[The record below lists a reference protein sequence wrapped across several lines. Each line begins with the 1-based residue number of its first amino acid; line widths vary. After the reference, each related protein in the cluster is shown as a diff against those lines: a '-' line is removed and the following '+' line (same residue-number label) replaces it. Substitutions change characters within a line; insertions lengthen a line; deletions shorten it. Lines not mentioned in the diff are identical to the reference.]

1 MSEVVVEAAGPG
13 TVAPGG
19 HERRRTA
26 GRFWHRSVFRALGV
40 GMIGLGVAAG
50 LVFPAFLEAMQIATP
65 ERAWSVSSRLACLVA
80 GVLVGGL
87 SFALNRIV
95 ITRRLRR
102 LVGQVRRVDEVV
114 RTATITGDWSALRGV
129 GAPLAVDAD
138 DELGKAAQAFNA
150 LVAAL
155 RQNAVERRRLEAA
168 LHHQA
173 SHDPMTGLPNRA
185 LLTDRC
191 VQALRVD
198 ERFGTCTG
206 ILLIDLDRFKDVND
220 TFGHEYGD
228 ELLIQVGGRLTAVVR
243 KVDTV
248 ARLGGDEF
256 VVLLPGI
263 GGVAAAQAV
272 ATSMQVALETPFRV
286 GGVDL
291 DVEASVGLVVSGT
304 HGDDAATLLRHADVA
319 MYTAKSSPLGLAV
332 YDPAIDLHSPLRLAL
347 LGDLRR
353 ALDRSELVLH
363 YQPKLSIGTG
373 EVVGAEAL
381 VRWQHPERGLVFPDE
396 FIPLAE
402 HTGLIGALTRTV
414 LGAALAQA
422 RRWADAGRPI
432 AVSVNLSVRNLLD
445 DDLPDQVADL
455 LARHGVAPEL
465 LELEVTETAIMTDPV
480 RAQDVL
486 ERLTLLGIRVS
497 IDDFGAGYTSLGHL
511 KNLPVSELKIDRS
524 FVTDMSADGG
534 RALIVQSVVNLWHN
548 LGLTLVAEGV
558 ETEDALAAL
567 AGLGC
572 DVAQGYL
579 MSRPVT
585 AEAFDA
591 WCAGRRIAAV
601 RTVTPVAPSIPSQRT
616 LAVGH

>member
-1 MSEVVVEAAGPG
+1 
-13 TVAPGG
+13 
-19 HERRRTA
+19 
-26 GRFWHRSVFRALGV
+26 
-40 GMIGLGVAAG
+40 
-50 LVFPAFLEAMQIATP
+50 MQI
-65 ERAWSVSSRLACLVA
+65 
-80 GVLVGGL
+80 
-87 SFALNRIV
+87 
-95 ITRRLRR
+95 
-102 LVGQVRRVDEVV
+102 
-114 RTATITGDWSALRGV
+114 
-129 GAPLAVDAD
+129 
-138 DELGKAAQAFNA
+138 
-150 LVAAL
+150 
-155 RQNAVERRRLEAA
+155 
-168 LHHQA
+168 
-173 SHDPMTGLPNRA
+173 
-185 LLTDRC
+185 
-191 VQALRVD
+191 
-198 ERFGTCTG
+198 
-206 ILLIDLDRFKDVND
+206 
-220 TFGHEYGD
+220 
-228 ELLIQVGGRLTAVVR
+228 
-243 KVDTV
+243 
-248 ARLGGDEF
+248 
-256 VVLLPGI
+256 
-263 GGVAAAQAV
+263 
-272 ATSMQVALETPFRV
+272 ALETPFRV

-291 DVEASVGLVVSGT
+291 DVEASVGLVVSGV

-332 YDPAIDLHSPLRLAL
+332 YDATVDLHSPLRLAL

-353 ALDRSELVLH
+353 ALERSELVLH

-402 HTGLIGALTRTV
+402 HTGLIGALTRSV
-414 LGAALAQA
+414 LGTALAQA

-445 DDLPDQVADL
+445 DDLPDQVGEL
-455 LARHGVAPEL
+455 LALHGVAPEL

-524 FVTDMSADGG
+524 FVTDMTEDAG
-534 RALIVQSVVNLWHN
+534 RALIVQSVVNLGHN

-585 AEAFDA
+585 ADAFDV
-591 WCAGRRIAAV
+591 WCAGRTIAPV
-601 RTVTPVAPSIPSQRT
+601 RAMSPVAPRFPSQRS
-616 LAVGH
+616 LAIGH